1 MYSNSGVIELS
12 KELKEEILGAGST
25 NSLFNQ
31 LIDSPYFKWIDIRLL
46 EVIVTVSENPQ
57 ARELL
62 DNYKSTIFSKPLL
75 DVLPNVPSQEA
86 EEEYYAT
93 VVAKAE
99 KDKTAKVNKDMTVG
113 DLTNFQS
120 PFMKVAIMDISK
132 AFVT

>member
-25 NSLFNQ
+25 NSLFNL

-46 EVIVTVSENPQ
+46 EAIVTISENPQ

-93 VVAKAE
+93 VVAKVE

-120 PFMKVAIMDISK
+120 PLMKVAIMDISK